1 MGYSRI
7 LVESGPN
14 LTNSFMTDNLIN
26 ELYLFVSENKI
37 NKDGVNSYKKSI
49 TKFLSNKKYVNEKV
63 NLMGDKF
70 FTYYIK

>member
-1 MGYSRI
+1 
-7 LVESGPN
+7 
-14 LTNSFMTDNLIN
+14 MTDNLIN